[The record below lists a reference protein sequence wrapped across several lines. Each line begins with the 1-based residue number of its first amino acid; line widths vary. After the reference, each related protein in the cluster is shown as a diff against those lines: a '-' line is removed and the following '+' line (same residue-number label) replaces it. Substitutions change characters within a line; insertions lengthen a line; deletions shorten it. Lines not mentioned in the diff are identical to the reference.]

1 MNFYEILI
9 NKDNKIDENFYKNF
23 DLIEVLNVEGELIK
37 IEEKTYENYSKLK
50 ECLKVN
56 ENIQLGILN
65 SFRSF
70 EEQKKICEEFVKIY
84 GAELA
89 YKLAATPGTSEHHS
103 GLAIDIT
110 VKKDDNNFAVKN
122 SELYNEEAKFSKVH
136 KYLADYGFILRYPK
150 DKTEITGFNYEP
162 WHIRYIG
169 STIAKECYEK
179 NIVIEEYFSKKY
191 LSK

>member
-37 IEEKTYENYSKLK
+37 IEKKTYENYSKLK

-70 EEQKKICEEFVKIY
+70 EEQKKIC
-84 GAELA
+84 G
-89 YKLAATPGTSEHHS
+89 
-103 GLAIDIT
+103 
-110 VKKDDNNFAVKN
+110 
-122 SELYNEEAKFSKVH
+122 
-136 KYLADYGFILRYPK
+136 
-150 DKTEITGFNYEP
+150 
-162 WHIRYIG
+162 
-169 STIAKECYEK
+169 
-179 NIVIEEYFSKKY
+179 
-191 LSK
+191 